1 MSFAP
6 KKQAFN
12 AKINAVT
19 IGTGDKAM
27 VIGGQNVL
35 PFYTFDAPI
44 ENKPKVGVEITDAG
58 MAMCTTP
65 GQKAFFEGCVTVAD
79 MAKKAESMPGASFI
93 ALNLEGADPNGENK
107 SVEECVEVAK
117 AVAAATELPIVVMGC
132 KNAEKDAELFNK
144 VSEALAGKNIL
155 VLSAREENYKAV
167 GASAGLAYNQKVG
180 AESAVDIN
188 LAKQLNTVMTQL
200 GVNGQSIVMN
210 IGSAAAGYGYEYV
223 ASTLDR
229 VKDAALKQGDAQL
242 QMPIMTPVSGDAWG
256 VKEATASEADM
267 PEWGNQDERAIE
279 MEVVTASA
287 CLTGGSDAVI
297 LRHPAAVEAISKMI
311 DALI

>member
-19 IGTGDKAM
+19 IGTGDKA
-27 VIGGQNVL
+27 VVLGGQNVL

-44 ENKPKVGVEITDAG
+44 ENKPKVGIEITDAG
-58 MAMCTTP
+58 MAMCVTE
-65 GQKAFFEGCVTVAD
+65 GLKAFYAGCESVAD
-79 MAKKAESMPGASFI
+79 MAKKAETTGASFL

-107 SVEECVEVAK
+107 PVEECVEVAK

-287 CLTGGSDAVI
+287 CLAGGSDAVI
-297 LRHPAAVEAISKMI
+297 LRHPEAVATITKMI